1 MAQPHAEI
9 VLSPLETQRLHAHLS
24 ATLDWLK
31 EAQDV
36 QRDGGVSALYSLARG
51 WHSSYPETTGYIIP
65 TMLNVWDALGD
76 ESCLERAAAMAQWL
90 LGLQH
95 ADGAFPGDR
104 AGRLSGPSVFNTGQ
118 ILFGLIRI
126 YQVTREQRY
135 LDAAHRAGRWLVQVQ
150 DPDGAWR
157 ASDYLGK
164 THTYNTR
171 TAWPLL
177 LLHEETQ
184 EPDFLRAGR
193 ANVHWAVTRADE
205 SGFFSHCA
213 FDPQDN
219 GHGYGL
225 GASLRT
231 LVRSRTLPSFFT
243 TASLHAIAYAIQGLL
258 ESAWLLKD
266 DVAEASAR
274 RAARV
279 LGEHIMAGRLAGW
292 YAPGWKPAARSSC
305 LTGVA
310 QMCIVW
316 LRMVERDDHP
326 LARSAADRA
335 IDFLC
340 RCQNIHSPNPAIR
353 GGLAG
358 SKPFYGLYHP
368 FRYPNWAAK
377 FWADALLLAIG
388 LSSQPDLLP
397 RLRTW

>member
-1 MAQPHAEI
+1 MTQSAVELAP
-9 VLSPLETQRLHAHLS
+9 LSLAPARLHAHLA
-24 ATLDWLK
+24 ATIDWLK

-65 TMLNVWDALGD
+65 TMLNVWEALAD
-76 ESCLERAAAMAQWL
+76 EGCLERATAMAQWL
-90 LGLQH
+90 LGLQYEG
-95 ADGAFPGDR
+95 GAFPGDR

-126 YQVTREQRY
+126 YQVTREPVY
-135 LDAAHRAGRWLVQVQ
+135 LDAAVRAGRWLVGVQ

-177 LLHEETQ
+177 LLHEETG
-184 EPDFLRAGR
+184 EPAFLAAGR
-193 ANVHWAVTRADE
+193 ANVEWAVTRADDT
-205 SGFFSHCA
+205 GFLSHCA

-231 LVRSRTLPSFFT
+231 IVRSRTLPSFFT
-243 TASLHAIAYAIQGLL
+243 KASLHAIAYAVQGLI

-266 DVAEASAR
+266 AVAEATAR

-279 LGEHIMAGRLAGW
+279 LGERVVAGRLVGW
-292 YAPGWKPAARSSC
+292 YDPGWKPAARSSC

-310 QMCIVW
+310 QMCVVW
-316 LRMVERDDHP
+316 LRMAERHDEP
-326 LARSAADRA
+326 ARAAADA
-335 IDFLC
+335 ALAFLC
-340 RCQNIHSPNPAIR
+340 DCQNIRSQNPAIR

-377 FWADALLLAIG
+377 FWADALVLA
-388 LSSQPDLLP
+388 LALTSQRDLLP

>member
-1 MAQPHAEI
+1 MAQPGVEI
-9 VLSPLETQRLHAHLS
+9 APHPLPSWRLHAHLA
-24 ATLDWLK
+24 ATVDWLK

-65 TMLNVWDALGD
+65 TMLNAEEALGD
-76 ESCLERAAAMAQWL
+76 EACRERAVAMAQWL
-90 LGLQH
+90 VGLQYP
-95 ADGAFPGDR
+95 DGAFPGDR
-104 AGRLSGPSVFNTGQ
+104 VGRLSGPSVFNTGQ
-118 ILFGLIRI
+118 ILFGLLRI
-126 YQVTREQRY
+126 YQVTQQSRY
-135 LDAAHRAGRWLVQVQ
+135 LDAARRAGRWLVQVQ
-150 DPDGAWR
+150 DRDGAWR

-164 THTYNTR
+164 THSYNTR

-177 LLHEETQ
+177 LLHEETG
-184 EPDFLRAGR
+184 EPEFLRAGQ
-193 ANVHWAVTRADE
+193 ANVQWAVTRVDDT
-205 SGFFSHCA
+205 GFFADCA
-213 FDPQDN
+213 FDPQTN

-225 GASLRT
+225 GATLRT
-231 LVRSRTLPSFFT
+231 LVRNRTLPAFFT
-243 TASLHAIAYAIQGLL
+243 AASLHAIAYAIQGLL

-279 LGEHIMAGRLAGW
+279 LADALLAGRLVGW
-292 YAPGWKPAARSSC
+292 YGPGWKPAARSSC

-316 LRMVERDDHP
+316 LRLVERYDDRQ
-326 LARSAADRA
+326 ARAAAHRA

-340 RCQNIHSPNPAIR
+340 DCQNIRSPNPAIR
-353 GGLAG
+353 GAVPG

-377 FWADALLLAIG
+377 FWADALLLALG

>member
-1 MAQPHAEI
+1 MIQLQTDVP
-9 VLSPLETQRLHAHLS
+9 RLNEHLS
-24 ATLDWLK
+24 ATVDWLK

-65 TMLNVWDALGD
+65 TMLNVWEALAD
-76 ESCLERAAAMAQWL
+76 EGCYERSVAMAQWL
-90 LGLQH
+90 LGLQY

-104 AGRLSGPSVFNTGQ
+104 VGRYSGPSVFNTGQ
-118 ILFGLIRI
+118 ILFGLIRM
-126 YQVTREQRY
+126 YQVTREDRY
-135 LDAAHRAGRWLVQVQ
+135 LDAAERAGRWLVSVQ
-150 DPDGAWR
+150 DTDGAWR

-177 LLHEETQ
+177 LLHQETRDP
-184 EPDFLRAGR
+184 ELLRAGE
-193 ANVHWAVTRADE
+193 ANVRWAVTRADD
-205 SGFFSHCA
+205 SGFFSNCA

-225 GASLRT
+225 GATLRT

-243 TASLHAIAYAIQGLL
+243 KASLHAIAYAIQGLI
-258 ESAWLLKD
+258 ESAWILQD

-279 LGEHIMAGRLAGW
+279 LGDHLLAGKLAGW
-292 YAPGWKPAARSSC
+292 YGAGWKPEAKSSC

-310 QMCIVW
+310 QMCVVW
-316 LRMVERDDHP
+316 LRMAERNDER
-326 LARSAADRA
+326 ASRAADAGLR
-335 IDFLC
+335 FLC
-340 RCQNIHSPNPAIR
+340 DCQNIRSTNPAIR
-353 GGLAG
+353 GALAG

-377 FWADALLLAIG
+377 FWADALVLSLA
-388 LSSQPDLLP
+388 LKSQPELLP
-397 RLRTW
+397 RLRVW